1 MNVRILI
8 INDFMSQARIGQ
20 LEDRGKH
27 LTPLKRLVRMINNG
41 YQSWMQGGIWVEEGM
56 GSGMGCR
63 GSGVSEEG
71 KKEWKSAVGLSL

>member
-8 INDFMSQARIGQ
+8 INDFMSQVRIGQ
-20 LEDRGKH
+20 LEDRGRY
-27 LTPLKRLVRMINNG
+27 LIFLKRFVRMINNG

-63 GSGVSEEG
+63 GLGVSEEG
-71 KKEWKSAVGLSL
+71 KKEWKLVVGLFL